1 MWRPCTWM
9 VPRSPGLD
17 VGQSEALETFGIER
31 DLLHTG
37 VPAEGIEPLLAVMRA
52 NLDHL
57 NDLRRD
63 VLARSQAD
71 LFGREARH
79 D

>member
-1 MWRPCTWM
+1 
-9 VPRSPGLD
+9 
-17 VGQSEALETFGIER
+17 
-31 DLLHTG
+31 
-37 VPAEGIEPLLAVMRA
+37 MRA

-57 NDLRRD
+57 NKLRRD

-71 LFGREARH
+71 LLAGEVRH